1 MRSRKYV
8 FALCAV
14 GLLCSSRN
22 LQANTIVSFDFTNFG
37 TVQVELF
44 DSEAP
49 VTVANFLAYVTAGR
63 YDDSMIHRVDTG
75 LGVVQGGGFTKTAA
89 AIPTNAA
96 IPLEY
101 SHPNARGTLGM
112 ARLADNGHV
121 TQTATAMDQWFFN
134 TVDNT
139 TRLGPAPADPAH
151 SIPQTFG
158 YAVFGQV
165 LGNGMDVID
174 AIAAVQVFP
183 YAAPFN
189 QVPLQN
195 FSMADKNNNVDPL
208 PHVVV
213 LHSVT
218 VVAAVPEPPS
228 LVLAALAVIGLAAWS
243 WRNCRR

>member
-1 MRSRKYV
+1 LY
-8 FALCAV
+8 
-14 GLLCSSRN
+14 SSRS
-22 LQANTIVSFDFTNFG
+22 LEAGTIVSFDFTNFG

-49 VTVANFLAYVTAGR
+49 VTVANFLTYVTGGR
-63 YDDSMIHRVDTG
+63 YNDTMIHRVDTG

-89 AIPTNAA
+89 GIPTNAA

-101 SHPNARGTLGM
+101 SHPNERGTLAM
-112 ARLADNGHV
+112 ARMADNGDV
-121 TQTATAMDQWFFN
+121 TQTATATGQWYFN

-151 SIPQTFG
+151 GIPQTFG

-174 AIAAVQVFP
+174 AIAAVPTFQ
-183 YAAPFN
+183 YNDPFG

-195 FSMADKNNNVDPL
+195 FSTADKNNNVDPL

-218 VVAAVPEPPS
+218 VVAAVPEPS
-228 LVLAALAVIGLAAWS
+228 SIVLAALGVIGVAAWS
-243 WRNCRR
+243 WCKRRA

>member
-1 MRSRKYV
+1 MRSRRYV
-8 FALCAV
+8 FALSAV

-44 DSEAP
+44 DSEAA

-63 YDDSMIHRVDTG
+63 YNDSMIHRVDTG

-101 SHPNARGTLGM
+101 SHPNVRGTLAM
-112 ARLADNGHV
+112 ARMAPN
-121 TQTATAMDQWFFN
+121 TATSQWFFN
-134 TVDNT
+134 THDNST
-139 TRLGPAPADPAH
+139 ILGP
-151 SIPQTFG
+151 SNGGG

-174 AIAAVQVFP
+174 AIAAVPAFA
-183 YAAPFN
+183 YATPFE

-195 FSMADKNNNVDPL
+195 FTMADKNNNVDPV

-218 VVAAVPEPPS
+218 VVAAVPEPS
-228 LVLAALAVIGLAAWS
+228 SFVLAALGVIGLAAWS
-243 WRNCRR
+243 WRSRRAKAASVQGSFFRLSLP